1 MKYFI
6 GLFLIGS
13 LFASS
18 MGGAYA
24 QQPQLATYHEIAQVL
39 VDEKIQNKTTAFITL
54 TTNSPLEMRVPT
66 LLDQKINN
74 AANVT
79 SVAIT
84 NADPCVLGVVGQTCV
99 VITIYS
105 PSLIESYNIAT
116 IQNTSRTIGDSIIG
130 DINKAFSL
138 DATFWST
145 YVQPKG
151 EFSTALGTSGAL
163 VGNRTINVVYTTT
176 QQKSSYLLD
185 ALSTVLLPKEIR
197 DAGGFYDVATKMAQ
211 QPNSTVTF
219 AITPTTSGRSIY
231 QLQVSKQFPLTAGQS
246 TTINPLD
253 LYGVDRLDRSS
264 YFNGGFFPLNSIFE
278 VSAISDNYITIK
290 NNGGNLVPTTYNNG
304 QKIPSDITKSGWI
317 FDPDTGQRVTGIY
330 LFGTTTNATGDQLTF
345 TLANA
350 SGQFAQNQ
358 NPQAPST
365 PSPPSTDYSIFVI
378 IGIIAAG
385 AGAVYLFMKKR

>member
-1 MKYFI
+1 M
-6 GLFLIGS
+6 
-13 LFASS
+13 ASV
-18 MGGAYA
+18 YA

-39 VDEKIQNKTTAFITL
+39 VDEKIQNQTTAFITL
-54 TTNSPLEMRVPT
+54 STSSPLEMRVPT
-66 LLDQKINN
+66 SLDQKINN

-84 NADPCVLGVVGQTCV
+84 NANRCVLGVVGQTCV

-116 IQNTSRTIGDSIIG
+116 IQNTSRTIGDSLIG
-130 DINKAFSL
+130 DINNAFSL
-138 DATFWST
+138 NAKFWAI

-151 EFSTALGTSGAL
+151 EFSNALGTSGVL
-163 VGNRTINVVYTTT
+163 VGNRTINVVYTTS

-185 ALSTVLLPKEIR
+185 ALSTVLLPKQIR

-231 QLQVSKQFPLTAGQS
+231 QLQVSKQFPIKGQV
-246 TTINPLD
+246 TTVNPLD

-278 VSAISDNYITIK
+278 ISAISNNYLTIT
-290 NNGGNLVPTTYNNG
+290 NHGGNLVPTTISNG
-304 QKIPSDITKSGWI
+304 QKIPSDISKSGWI
-317 FDPDTGQRVTGIY
+317 FDPDSGQRVTGIY
-330 LFGTTTNATGDQLTF
+330 LFGTTTNATGDELTF
-345 TLANA
+345 TLGNVSAPVV
-350 SGQFAQNQ
+350 QNQ
-358 NPQAPST
+358 NPQVPNT
-365 PSPPSTDYSIFVI
+365 PSSTSTDYSIFVI
-378 IGIIAAG
+378 IGIVAAG
-385 AGAVYLFMKKR
+385 AAAVYLFMKRK